1 MEPTITKMQQLDAK
15 NPGFLAML
23 DEHLDKRKRPSWI
36 AGKLSSRFLVA
47 LTIQDIIDYIGQKWA
62 PKLPRTEP
70 LAEAVP
76 DGARPVLVEFH
87 AQAGIGNQ
95 ESSGGENI
103 TPPKTPKAVQPAE
116 AAAEVGPDG
125 ARPSEAAIGN
135 QTSAPVYRLPS
146 TVYPP
151 LPQAP
156 PPESPVLLQSLIP
169 KAKPPKRAVTTLR
182 KRRAAAL
189 LELQV
194 SLVEKCLERDAPR
207 FGSLDR

>member
-95 ESSGGENI
+95 ESSSGENI
-103 TPPKTPKAVQPAE
+103 TPPKTPNAVQRAE
-116 AAAEVGPDG
+116 AVAEVGPDGVRPSEAAIEVGPDG

-146 TVYPP
+146 TR
-151 LPQAP
+151 LC
-156 PPESPVLLQSLIP
+156 
-169 KAKPPKRAVTTLR
+169 R
-182 KRRAAAL
+182 KHHRRR
-189 LELQV
+189 V
-194 SLVEKCLERDAPR
+194 R
-207 FGSLDR
+207 FCCSR